1 MPTTRSHLTKSRCE
15 LHMGPQTMVW
25 TIVSAQAEED
35 LRHAML
41 KHLNDADLVNSCL
54 VSKGAYTAMSSFR
67 ELVSRFKAA
76 NDIWGKSHIR
86 NEEMQAEYLNSTNR
100 LRDVEVLEDIADH
113 RQAMHN
119 KLIDFNNLLGSVN
132 AWSHLSFR
140 WATEKNVEEMAAVIE
155 KQAFQIEALKRLYKA
170 K

>member
-1 MPTTRSHLTKSRCE
+1 
-15 LHMGPQTMVW
+15 MVG

-67 ELVSRFKAA
+67 ELVCRFKAA

-86 NEEMQAEYLNSTNR
+86 NEEMQAEYLNSIEPDDEMQAEYNLNTTILVR
-100 LRDVEVLEDIADH
+100 EVEVLTDIADH

-119 KLIDFNNLLGSVN
+119 KCINVHNLL
-132 AWSHLSFR
+132 
-140 WATEKNVEEMAAVIE
+140 MI
-155 KQAFQIEALKRLYKA
+155 Q
-170 K
+170 

>member
-1 MPTTRSHLTKSRCE
+1 
-15 LHMGPQTMVW
+15 MVG

-67 ELVSRFKAA
+67 ELVCRFKAA

-100 LRDVEVLEDIADH
+100 LRDVEVLMDIACQIADH
-113 RQAMHN
+113 RQDMRN

-140 WATEKNVEEMAAVIE
+140 WAAEKKVEEMAAVIE
-155 KQAFQIEALKRLYKA
+155 KQAFQIEALKLLYKA

>member
-1 MPTTRSHLTKSRCE
+1 
-15 LHMGPQTMVW
+15 MVG

-35 LRHAML
+35 LRHAIL
-41 KHLNDADLVNSCL
+41 KNLNDADLMNACL
-54 VSKGAYTAMSSFR
+54 VSKGAYTATSSLQA
-67 ELVSRFKAA
+67 LVCRLKAA
-76 NDIWGKSHIR
+76 NETLRKSHIR
-86 NEEMQAEYLNSTNR
+86 NEEMQAEYLNSIEPDDEMQAEYNLNTIILVR
-100 LRDVEVLEDIADH
+100 EVEVLTDIADH

-119 KLIDFNNLLGSVN
+119 KYINVHTLLGSVN

-140 WATEKNVEEMAAVIE
+140 WAAEKKVTEMAAVIE